1 LASKLSPQIA
11 ILVAVMVASLV
22 TAFISYTASTSTAA
36 TVNDLALQTVK
47 SNAEIEASDL
57 SHILA
62 NKLYSVTSN
71 LQVMTVTQVIQNQ
84 ELDKARILLDT
95 AQNSTADLTAFYMW
109 LDKDGKLLLLSNAN
123 ETTVKQYG
131 GTDLSYRDYF
141 IKSRETLRQYNGHL
155 IESNDKVQRIYFS
168 YPIISRQSQQG
179 QGAAIGQAGVMTA
192 TTTTTTTG
200 MNTSAFKGALV
211 ASVDLLHMGTFLKS
225 QIPEKYTGSVGLIDS
240 EGVILYSDNSILI
253 GKNVFGSEFQS
264 LLRPLGSK
272 FQESFGSFLKDS
284 LGGQAG
290 SSNFAVN
297 GSSVTIAYQPV
308 SLQPKQDFGVLYIVL
323 RQGGPGSNNNHALF
337 DPAFFFD
344 QQRNT
349 SIILIGAV
357 STVAVAAAYLVLS
370 WNKRLES
377 IVKEK
382 TSALDNANRSLAESN
397 RQLIDANESL
407 KRANEQLQA
416 HDKMQTEFI
425 NIAAHELR
433 TPIQPILALSELL
446 EKKRTRN
453 NGGDIIDGNGNTNSN
468 KHGAVELTD
477 TQLAILDRN
486 AKRLQK
492 LSSEILDATRIEA
505 GTLKLER
512 EMMDINQ
519 KVRNVIADAD
529 SWAPRGQKN
538 SFQIHFQPLTI
549 DPKSSNAVPLPV
561 SIDRVRMFEVVSNL
575 IRNAIKFSGG
585 SGTITITTEKRDNL
599 AIVSIK
605 DQGEGISPDVMSR
618 LFTKFATDKEKGG
631 TGLGLFIAKNIVEA
645 HGGKI
650 WAENNKDG
658 TRGAT
663 FTFTLPLA
671 NDASSRSSPGAAL

>member
-1 LASKLSPQIA
+1 MCIRICLASKLSPQIA
-11 ILVAVMVASLV
+11 ILVAVIVASLV

-36 TVNDLALQTVK
+36 TVNDLTLKAIK

-62 NKLYSVTSN
+62 NKLDGISSN
-71 LQVMTVTQVIQNQ
+71 LQVMAATSIVQNQ
-84 ELDKARILLDT
+84 EVDHAQIILDT
-95 AQNSTADLTAFYMW
+95 AQNSTAGLTAFYMW

-123 ETTVKQYG
+123 ETTLKQYS

-141 IKSRETLRQYNGHL
+141 IKSKETLQQYNGHL
-155 IESNDKVQRIYFS
+155 IESNDNVQRIYFS
-168 YPIISRQSQQG
+168 YPVINRQSQQG
-179 QGAAIGQAGVMTA
+179 LGGTIGQANMK
-192 TTTTTTTG
+192 TTTG
-200 MNTSAFKGALV
+200 TNGSAFSGALV
-211 ASVDLLHMGTFLKS
+211 ASVDLAHMGTFLKS
-225 QIPEKYTGSVGLIDS
+225 QIPAKYTGSVGLIDS
-240 EGVILYSDNSILI
+240 KGVILYSENSTLI

-264 LLRPLGSK
+264 LLRPVGAQ
-272 FQESFGSFLKDS
+272 FQESFSRFLKDS
-284 LGGQAG
+284 IGGQAG

-297 GSSVTIAYQPV
+297 GTSITIAYQPV

-323 RQGGPGSNNNHALF
+323 RQGGPGNNNVLF
-337 DPAFFFD
+337 NPTVFFD

-349 SIILIGAV
+349 SILLIAAV

-370 WNKRLES
+370 WNKRLEAT
-377 IVKEK
+377 VKEK

-397 RQLIDANESL
+397 QQLMDANESL
-407 KRANEQLQA
+407 RKANEQLQA

-446 EKKRTRN
+446 EKRRAKN
-453 NGGDIIDGNGNTNSN
+453 NENNNDGNGNSN
-468 KHGAVELTD
+468 IDKHVAVELTD

-505 GTLKLER
+505 GTLNLEK
-512 EMMDINQ
+512 EIMDINQ

-529 SWAPRGQKN
+529 SWAPQGQKD

-549 DPKSSNAVPLPV
+549 DPKSGNAVPLSV
-561 SIDRVRMFEVVSNL
+561 NIDRVRMFEVVSNL
-575 IRNAIKFSGG
+575 IKNAIKFSNG
-585 SGTITITTEKRDNL
+585 SGTITITTVKRDNH
-599 AIVSIK
+599 AVVSIK
-605 DQGEGISPDVMSR
+605 DRGAGISPDVMPR

-671 NDASSRSSPGAAL
+671 NDASSSSMRSASS